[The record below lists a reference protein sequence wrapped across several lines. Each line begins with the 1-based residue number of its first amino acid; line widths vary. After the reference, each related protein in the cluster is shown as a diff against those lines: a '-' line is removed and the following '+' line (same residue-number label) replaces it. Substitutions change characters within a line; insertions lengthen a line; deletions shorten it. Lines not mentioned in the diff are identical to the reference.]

1 MTPRRAK
8 PSPKKRPTE
17 GPNAPWR
24 IHFFQRHRD
33 DDSARTVPA
42 REFLDRCPTGVAADI
57 IATVKAV
64 AEAPPPRF
72 AGGGQWQ
79 VMHGSMKGFHEV
91 RVTGPGRRRY
101 RLFCI
106 LERNAPGL
114 GGEPML
120 GALLVFPRYK
130 FVALMGSGRPQSLRP
145 LVMLLA
151 ARAKAAAVPVAD
163 HPFGLELAL
172 NRQLSQVVHRYPV
185 DR

>member
-114 GGEPML
+114 GGPSVVLITGMDK
-120 GALLVFPRYK
+120 PP
-130 FVALMGSGRPQSLRP
+130 GSGFSE
-145 LVMLLA
+145 A
-151 ARAKAAAVPVAD
+151 DYARVRTLGREFLSRTPRSVA
-163 HPFGLELAL
+163 
-172 NRQLSQVVHRYPV
+172 R
-185 DR
+185 